1 MVLYVLRHVWRQRSG
16 RLLAIAARFICSH
29 SVGTLKQPHQSRK
42 VDIAIR
48 KEHTVRGTIVAAR
61 EAQRV
66 SRGVTAQLLRRAKYV
81 VPERMTAED
90 GVLEEVVDELGRRVV
105 VALYLVDNHL
115 HLLVYLRLRIG
126 TMEHYIGEQVDRA
139 TDVVLQHGSMIHRLL
154 LIGEGVEVAPHTL
167 QMTEYLHRAAS
178 LRTFEG
184 DMLAEV
190 RHALLASEFFV
201 ACAGTHSVAAIYHGL
216 SRRQVDYAQSVSK
229 SMCIIVHIR

>member
-42 VDIAIR
+42 VDIAVS
-48 KEHTVRGTIVAAR
+48 KEHAVLRAIVAAC

-81 VPERMTAED
+81 VPERMTVED
-90 GVLEEVVDELGRRVV
+90 GVLEEVVDELGGRVV

-126 TMEHYIGEQVDRA
+126 TVEHDIGEQVDRA

-154 LIGEGVEVAPHTL
+154 LIGEG
-167 QMTEYLHRAAS
+167 
-178 LRTFEG
+178 
-184 DMLAEV
+184 
-190 RHALLASEFFV
+190 
-201 ACAGTHSVAAIYHGL
+201 I
-216 SRRQVDYAQSVSK
+216 
-229 SMCIIVHIR
+229 